1 MAEAEQACS
10 ARLESAVALR
20 EVEGCAL
27 MESLCVKWSARRTLR
42 PGHSEVTHSLM
53 QLDCQAGR

>member
-20 EVEGCAL
+20 EVKGCAL
-27 MESLCVKWSARRTLR
+27 MEGLCVKWSARHTL
-42 PGHSEVTHSLM
+42 
-53 QLDCQAGR
+53 